1 LGFGLAKTIEVWP
14 AGLDALAWDGEGHAE
29 WFASERP
36 CVAIRV
42 DHYLNE
48 LFAALNDHRLKVD
61 LSAAETG
68 APIFVQLPQLA
79 VGHHTIRLSARATP
93 SSETEPLGELEIVIR
108 PREIPAWLG
117 VSSHG
122 PLRVDIDP
130 PTPSLEAFWE
140 GRVDV
145 SVRGPE
151 GRAVKCFFTLKDK
164 AVGSPKPIPP
174 IALPITPDRWRQH
187 FETHVRRSESASR
200 AYDTADTCV
209 IRFDGDELGAFEISC
224 ERTFTPLRWVV
235 EGSGQRRFVRVIDD
249 SGEPGPLQVV
259 HSAFET
265 PTVEAVLG
273 DAPRHEVPSGG
284 GMYIARRASES
295 AAVIVSPI
303 VQGKG
308 FDALHCSPRI
318 ELCGRSAK
326 DIVALARINGTWARA
341 RIPGNLIGMA
351 WRRDVLRAL
360 TREIFRIIG
369 GDAWTR
375 AELATSDA
383 FDELKRSVSRKQEE
397 RNIAAGL
404 FRVRE
409 ELAQKSCEQRVQRL
423 AESITTFRLLPHVAG
438 AALVTAG
445 GAVLRG
451 RPPND
456 QDAHWLAGLALR
468 LASAPASV
476 EEWAGTGLDSG
487 LTKLMEI
494 PTIARAARF
503 LVLVID
509 RDSNTLATLEAPY
522 AGWEWK

>member
-1 LGFGLAKTIEVWP
+1 
-14 AGLDALAWDGEGHAE
+14 
-29 WFASERP
+29 
-36 CVAIRV
+36 
-42 DHYLNE
+42 
-48 LFAALNDHRLKVD
+48 
-61 LSAAETG
+61 
-68 APIFVQLPQLA
+68 
-79 VGHHTIRLSARATP
+79 
-93 SSETEPLGELEIVIR
+93 
-108 PREIPAWLG
+108 
-117 VSSHG
+117 
-122 PLRVDIDP
+122 
-130 PTPSLEAFWE
+130 
-140 GRVDV
+140 
-145 SVRGPE
+145 
-151 GRAVKCFFTLKDK
+151 
-164 AVGSPKPIPP
+164 
-174 IALPITPDRWRQH
+174 
-187 FETHVRRSESASR
+187 
-200 AYDTADTCV
+200 
-209 IRFDGDELGAFEISC
+209 
-224 ERTFTPLRWVV
+224 
-235 EGSGQRRFVRVIDD
+235 
-249 SGEPGPLQVV
+249 
-259 HSAFET
+259 
-265 PTVEAVLG
+265 
-273 DAPRHEVPSGG
+273 
-284 GMYIARRASES
+284 
-295 AAVIVSPI
+295 

-308 FDALHCSPRI
+308 FDALHCSPQI

-409 ELAQKSCEQRVQRL
+409 ELAQKSCERRVQRL

-522 AGWEWK
+522 AGWGWK